1 MFFSL
6 QKHPTKSELC
16 AGAVGE
22 TPSDLMT
29 MLMIMIIETLVI
41 VTMMT
46 MIIETHPP
54 PRISQV
60 LARECRPVAT
70 GKM

>member
-6 QKHPTKSELC
+6 QKCPTKSELC

-29 MLMIMIIETLVI
+29 MV
-41 VTMMT
+41 MT

-60 LARECRPVAT
+60 LAQECRPVAT
-70 GKM
+70 GKR